1 MASLGEFWSALK
13 PILEV
18 GAVGAIAVLMFMVW
32 FRKDKEN
39 KRIQEARVEEQKEA
53 KREVLQL
60 QSLYTREIAEIT
72 RHYNLAL
79 TNVAVLMERIADRLE
94 E

>member
-1 MASLGEFWSALK
+1 MASVADFWNALK

-18 GAVGAIAVLMFMVW
+18 GAVGAMAVLMFLIW
-32 FRKDKEN
+32 LRKDKEI
-39 KRIQEARVEEQKEA
+39 KRIQEVRVEEQKEA
-53 KREVLQL
+53 KRELLQL

-79 TNVAVLMERIADRLE
+79 NNVAILMDRISDRLE